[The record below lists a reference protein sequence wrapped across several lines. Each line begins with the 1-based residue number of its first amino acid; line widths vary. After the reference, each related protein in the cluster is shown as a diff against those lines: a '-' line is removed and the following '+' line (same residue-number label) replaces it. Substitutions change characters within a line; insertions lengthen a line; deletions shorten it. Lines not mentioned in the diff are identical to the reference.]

1 MNAEHAHNVP
11 LARIF
16 LSAAGMLV
24 DGLHRGLTA
33 RGWDDVRHSWGFVM
47 GRLSAGPAS
56 VNELAT
62 FLGVSKQAASKTI
75 EHMEA
80 HGLVR
85 VAPHPD
91 DGRRKM
97 VDMTSEGERFLR
109 DVQEIYSEIEASWA
123 EQMGPGDLELIRS
136 SLVTFLTDLNGGTLP
151 PPAPLK

>member
-47 GRLSAGPAS
+47 GRLRAGPTS

-80 HGLVR
+80 HGLVH

>member
-1 MNAEHAHNVP
+1 
-11 LARIF
+11 
-16 LSAAGMLV
+16 MLV

-47 GRLSAGPAS
+47 GRLSAGPTS

-80 HGLVR
+80 HGLVH
-85 VAPHPD
+85 VSPHPD

-97 VDMTSEGERFLR
+97 VETTGEGERFLR
-109 DVQEIYSEIEASWA
+109 DVQEIYDEIEASWA
-123 EQMGPGDLELIRS
+123 EQIGPDDLERIWSR
-136 SLVTFLTDLNGGTLP
+136 LVNLLS
-151 PPAPLK
+151 